1 MSKKVRAGNK
11 RAEFDRLVGKEKKCN
26 DESKVKNNQK
36 VLPNNI
42 TLIQSQPKLPRP
54 GKSNVGG
61 KPALDLARYFI
72 RNEVKVENIRKRG
85 NNCIEIDTKIK
96 EFTYKKNQRNF
107 AIF

>member
-72 RNEVKVENIRKRG
+72 RNEVKVENIRERG
-85 NNCIEIDTKIK
+85 NNFIEID
-96 EFTYKKNQRNF
+96 
-107 AIF
+107 